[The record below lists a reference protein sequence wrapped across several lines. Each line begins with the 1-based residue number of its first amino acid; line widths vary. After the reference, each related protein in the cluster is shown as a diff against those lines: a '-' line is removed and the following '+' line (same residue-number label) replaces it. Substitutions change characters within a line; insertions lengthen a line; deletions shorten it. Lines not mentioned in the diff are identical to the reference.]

1 MTTNRTKSV
10 TAFEEVYI
18 NRPPTHPT
26 PTTKT
31 MSTPTNSGSTKAK
44 SAQKKFGDR
53 FAVDCA
59 LLQERTKG
67 IKKADQ
73 KKKKKITSG
82 DLKIDKT
89 NKNNN
94 ETKATKMEMK
104 MKEEDAE
111 QEDSQH
117 HIRILKA
124 TIERL
129 KEQNLFDTI
138 KISTLVDQVKEMEES
153 KIEKEKGSFPRI
165 RIARIHDNDL
175 DEFRM
180 PPHIFTEM
188 PKKWQ
193 RFVKAEIA
201 LDKRFENTNSYD
213 MGEHFEMMMNE
224 HEDEDVSEED
234 VEKAKEVLDKM
245 WDYGEEDEN
254 GEVDYLYR
262 ENNWIDG
269 FDWTLVVGWKD

>member
-1 MTTNRTKSV
+1 
-10 TAFEEVYI
+10 
-18 NRPPTHPT
+18 
-26 PTTKT
+26 

-73 KKKKKITSG
+73 KKKKKING
-82 DLKIDKT
+82 CDLKLNPKQP
-89 NKNNN
+89 KV
-94 ETKATKMEMK
+94 EMK
-104 MKEEDAE
+104 MIKKDAE

-124 TIERL
+124 TNERL
-129 KEQNLFDTI
+129 KEQNLFDKI
-138 KISTLVDQVKEMEES
+138 KISTLEDQVKQMQES
-153 KIEKEKGSFPRI
+153 KIEQERGAFPTVRVV
-165 RIARIHDNDL
+165 RIHDNDL

-213 MGEHFEMMMNE
+213 MGEHFERMMNE

-269 FDWTLVVGWKD
+269 FDWTLVVGWID